1 MKEVH
6 QKISQFLDDELHHTE
21 LDSLLL
27 KIKQQPQLK
36 NKMNRYQTIRHLL
49 KVEDVLIA
57 NDNFVDNISQAI
69 NQQPH
74 HFLPQQAVKKRS
86 FGFWPKTSLALA
98 ASVAII
104 AVSVSRY
111 TNVPDMQ
118 APQIIAQNKAIEAPV
133 KTASVSRNIQH
144 ERFKAYLQ
152 AHTDDLYLHG
162 SLNYQPLAQVANFS
176 QK

>member
-6 QKISQFLDDELHHTE
+6 QKISQFLDDELHYTE

-27 KIKQQPQLK
+27 KIKQQPHLK

-49 KVEDVLIA
+49 KEEDVLIA
-57 NDNFVDNISQAI
+57 SESFVDNISQAI

-74 HFLPQQAVKKRS
+74 HFLPRQVHKKRNY
-86 FGFWPKTSLALA
+86 GFWPKTSLALA

-111 TNVPDMQ
+111 ADVPDTQ
-118 APQIIAQNKAIEAPV
+118 TPQIVAQNKTVEAPV
-133 KTASVSRNIQH
+133 KTAVVSRNIQH

-152 AHTDDLYLHG
+152 AHSDDLYLNG
-162 SLNYQPLAQVANFS
+162 PLNYQPLAQVANFS

>member
-49 KVEDVLIA
+49 KAEDVLIA
-57 NDNFVDNISQAI
+57 NDSFVDNISQAI
-69 NQQPH
+69 NHQPH
-74 HFLPQQAVKKRS
+74 HFRPRQVLKKRS
-86 FGFWPKTSLALA
+86 VGFWPKTSLALA
-98 ASVAII
+98 ASITII
-104 AVSVSRY
+104 AVTVSRY
-111 TNVPDMQ
+111 ADVPDMQ
-118 APQIIAQNKAIEAPV
+118 VPQIIAQNKTVDAPV

-152 AHTDDLYLHG
+152 AHSDDVYLHG